1 LFHLLNPI
9 QSQGINLHLQI
20 NFSFLFREEV
30 KMQIPTTLLTLF
42 SVVSAITVSYD
53 NGYDDGTRSLSV
65 VSCSDGANGLL
76 TKGYTTQSSLP
87 SFPRIGGAS
96 VIAGWNS
103 ASCGTCWSLTYNGVS
118 INVLA
123 IDHAAEGF
131 NIAQEAMDQLTG
143 GQAVALGR
151 VDAQYVQVDASV
163 CGL

>member
-1 LFHLLNPI
+1 MQLPT
-9 QSQGINLHLQI
+9 
-20 NFSFLFREEV
+20 FLSL
-30 KMQIPTTLLTLF
+30 ISLA
-42 SVVSAITVSYD
+42 SAITVSYD
-53 NGYDDGTRSLSV
+53 TGYDDGSRSLSV

-76 TKGYTTQSSLP
+76 TKGYSTQSSLP

-103 ASCGTCWSLTYNGVS
+103 ASCGTCWSLTYQGTT

-131 NIAQEAMDQLTG
+131 NIAQEAMDQLTN

-151 VDAQYVQVDASV
+151 VDAEYVQVDASV